1 MLDSETRLR
10 KTKMKALLTKSSV
23 LATSLILTAVLGEI
37 SIQAQV
43 TAWTNTAGGNWN
55 TAANWNPNIVP
66 DVGTNAV
73 VTNAGTYTITYNAP
87 MTAAAIGSLTNSSV
101 LTLNISAAGFNAAG
115 TTFLNGGSGAA

>member
-1 MLDSETRLR
+1 
-10 KTKMKALLTKSSV
+10 MKALLFKSSF
-23 LATSLILTAVLGEI
+23 LATSLMVAAILVETSLH
-37 SIQAQV
+37 AQV

-66 DVGTNAV
+66 DAGTNAV